1 MRRYKAENVTYYCR
15 DGKPV
20 PYILKLRR
28 LFMLF
33 DTHAHLDDRAF
44 DEDRTQLLA
53 SLPGA
58 GLALV
63 MNPGCSLAS
72 SRNAV
77 ALANANDYI
86 YAAVGSHPD
95 VADEVNEDVIAQY
108 RALVLENPKVK
119 AIGEIGLD
127 YHYEDIPREIQ
138 LKAFRMQME
147 LARELNLPVI
157 VHEREAHEDGMNVV
171 RDFSDVTGV
180 FHCYSGSAEM
190 ARQLVDKGWYIGF
203 TGVLTFKNARKA
215 IEVAASIPMDR
226 IVIETDCPYMAP
238 DPFRGKRNDPGKIY
252 RMAEKLAEIRGLTV
266 EEVQRITTENGKR
279 LYRI

>member
-1 MRRYKAENVTYYCR
+1 
-15 DGKPV
+15 
-20 PYILKLRR
+20 
-28 LFMLF
+28 MLF
-33 DTHAHLDDRAF
+33 DTHAHMDDRAF
-44 DEDRTQLLA
+44 DEDRAQLLA
-53 SLPGA
+53 ALPEQ

-72 SRNAV
+72 SRNVVKIA
-77 ALANANDYI
+77 AEYDYI

-95 VADEVNEDVIAQY
+95 VADEVNEAVIEEY
-108 RALVLENPKVK
+108 RTLCKLNPKVK

-147 LARELNLPVI
+147 LARELDLPVI
-157 VHEREAHEDGMNVV
+157 VHERDAHEDGMAVIREFPEV
-171 RDFSDVTGV
+171 KGV

-190 ARQLVDKGWYIGF
+190 ARQLVNMGWYIGF

-215 IEVAASIPMDR
+215 VEVASSIPLDR
-226 IVIETDCPYMAP
+226 IVLETDCPYMAP
-238 DPFRGKRNDPGKIY
+238 EPFRGKRNDPGKLY

-266 EEVQRITTENGKR
+266 EEIHAITVENGKK